1 MPSSSKAS
9 ALTVACFVLSS
20 LALIDRTASALHRSA
35 NPASLEAK
43 IREGQ
48 KADPKF
54 SFLNSSDPYST
65 YYRYAQARLREGI
78 VDASAPVAGG
88 AEADLTGEAARRAAV
103 DDRPKEPRALDFVL
117 ERPGMPPIDLDVL
130 KLTALF
136 TARRGRSFLASLSQR
151 EGRNFQFDFLRPT
164 HSLYPLFQ
172 RLVGQYERVLAPAQ
186 EALAAL
192 ESGKRKR
199 EGRASAL
206 EQARE
211 RSEWE
216 KWRKERN
223 KKRADELEARE
234 STFLLSAGVTL
245 GPTSFNPADCAPTR
259 QSPLPRSTGKTLSSS
274 RRSTSPRPT
283 RHSRSRRR
291 RRSRSSSRARSLRSA
306 RPPSSRR
313 SPSRLERRT
322 RLSRSPSRRSSRRPR
337 PSSPRSAHARCS
349 ASTPRAR
356 AR

>member
-1 MPSSSKAS
+1 MSLVLPAPVNAHEQELLPVGGAPAAEEVDDANLPESERLKKTLIYPPPEIRSASCLPPLLRSPRAS
-9 ALTVACFVLSS
+9 ALTTLCRSCAS
-20 LALIDRTASALHRSA
+20 ALIDRTASALHRSA

-78 VDASAPVAGG
+78 VDAAAPAAG
-88 AEADLTGEAARRAAV
+88 AEADLTGEAARRAAA
-103 DDRPKEPRALDFVL
+103 DDRPKEPRQLDFVL

-172 RLVGQYERVLAPAQ
+172 RLVSQYERVLAPAA
-186 EALAAL
+186 EMLAEL

-211 RSEWE
+211 RTEWE

-234 STFLLSAGVTL
+234 SAFPVADGFLDHGNHL
-245 GPTSFNPADCAPTR
+245 
-259 QSPLPRSTGKTLSSS
+259 
-274 RRSTSPRPT
+274 
-283 RHSRSRRR
+283 
-291 RRSRSSSRARSLRSA
+291 
-306 RPPSSRR
+306 
-313 SPSRLERRT
+313 
-322 RLSRSPSRRSSRRPR
+322 
-337 PSSPRSAHARCS
+337 
-349 ASTPRAR
+349 
-356 AR
+356 